1 MAFATSNLAREGS
14 GSMAVLR
21 GTWTGTNGDASGTVT
36 GSGYCHAA
44 MFRPNTTTG
53 PSNVI
58 QTRVSNS
65 SGTWTVTVPY
75 QETVTAG
82 TFSIEFK

>member
-1 MAFATSNLAREGS
+1 MAFATANLSRDGA

-21 GTWTGTNGDASGTVT
+21 GQWTGTIGDANGTVT
-36 GSGYCHAA
+36 GNGYCHDAT
-44 MFRPNTTTG
+44 FRPNTTTG

-82 TFSIEFK
+82 TFRIEFK